1 MERQYVSVSQAALP
15 PAPSQVNSPTHSAP
29 PQLSHR
35 LDVLQYVLQMPC
47 AFIQEHALIFLF
59 AKYASRSG
67 KWYYKTSWTTLSVL
81 KSNKLFQETFYSPQG
96 EDGYICWQ

>member
-15 PAPSQVNSPTHSAP
+15 PAPSQVNSTAHTAP

-47 AFIQEHALIFLF
+47 AFIQECTLIFLF
-59 AKYASRSG
+59 AKYTSRSG
-67 KWYYKTSWTTLSVL
+67 
-81 KSNKLFQETFYSPQG
+81 E
-96 EDGYICWQ
+96 